1 MGALIDDALRFVN
14 EHLHGELTDDL
25 LYPMEAFLSGLG
37 VLGLAHLSYRADEVV
52 ENDVLLDAV
61 LLEADRDHFGYLEEV
76 LLVADIY
83 DHLLEVAE
91 QLLRVLVFQVQG
103 ILGQHLADGQIQSI
117 LGLQLDDLQEDFD
130 VLEVRLEL
138 SKCSRNVPNSVQG

>member
-1 MGALIDDALRFVN
+1 
-14 EHLHGELTDDL
+14 
-25 LYPMEAFLSGLG
+25 MEAFLSGFG

-103 ILGQHLADGQIQSI
+103 FLGQHLADGQIQSI
-117 LGLQLDDLQEDFD
+117 LGLQLDDLQEDFY